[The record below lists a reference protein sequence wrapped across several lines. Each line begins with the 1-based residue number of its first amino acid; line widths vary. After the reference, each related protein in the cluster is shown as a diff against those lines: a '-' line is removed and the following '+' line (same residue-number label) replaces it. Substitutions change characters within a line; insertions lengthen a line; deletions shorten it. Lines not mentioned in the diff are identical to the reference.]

1 MRPTM
6 SRRILR
12 PFRRG
17 LAILEITLVILMML
31 LVTFGA
37 IEYAW
42 MFLKVGEIT
51 NAARAG
57 ARIAV
62 LPDSTATEV
71 NNAIDSLLATAGM
84 GSSSYVVTFTPADL
98 TTLDVGDPLEVDID
112 VPYTNVTILGL
123 SFLPVPTTLNASV
136 TMAKEGP

>member
-112 VPYTNVTILGL
+112 VPYSNVTILGL